1 MQSFSRQLVASLG
14 DHGITQADL
23 ADRMGS
29 SRSAIT
35 KAVQGNPGS
44 FEQVGRIIR
53 HLPRAEWPAL
63 TEAYL
68 DDVLEA
74 LKTPRRRAGRRFQDL
89 TPIIQEVTLE
99 LGIAAESNVA
109 IRQTLF
115 AMANLLKLELTPST

>member
-1 MQSFSRQLVASLG
+1 MQTFSRQLVASLA

-35 KAVQGNPGS
+35 KAVQGSPGS

-53 HLPRAEWPAL
+53 HLPRSEWPAL
-63 TEAYL
+63 TEAYI
-68 DDVLEA
+68 DDVLTA
-74 LKTPRRRAGRRFQDL
+74 LGTPRRAPGRRFSDL
-89 TPIIQEVTLE
+89 TPIIQEVTLA

-115 AMANLLKLELTPST
+115 AIANLTGLKSTL